1 LPSKSR
7 LCLALIAACLAASP
21 ALAAGGA
28 GSEQPAG
35 PGSRV
40 QLAMTIYAG
49 GITLGK
55 LDMDATFRGPD
66 YHVVSNLTTGGMVNA
81 LWQAEI
87 QATSSGKV
95 GAKAL
100 EPALYDSY
108 DIHGDRKQQVSLTYD
123 GGAAPRLYAQPA
135 YSTTGYEVKPDD
147 QKNTLDPL
155 SAFLQI
161 VSGVAATPNN
171 PCSVTA
177 PVFDGRRRYNVEMSK
192 DRDIDIK
199 MDNGLYQ
206 GRGTLCS
213 LKYRQ
218 IAGYK
223 PRVLKANESFPL
235 LKAWIATVP
244 GPDGRDYV
252 IPLRIWADTPYGVM
266 AVVANSVKIDGA
278 AAKWAH

>member
-1 LPSKSR
+1 
-7 LCLALIAACLAASP
+7 
-21 ALAAGGA
+21 
-28 GSEQPAG
+28 
-35 PGSRV
+35 
-40 QLAMTIYAG
+40 
-49 GITLGK
+49 
-55 LDMDATFRGPD
+55 MDATFRGAD

-95 GAKAL
+95 VPKAL

-108 DIHGDRKQQVSLTYD
+108 DIHGDKKQQVSLTYD
-123 GGAAPRLYAQPA
+123 GAAAPRLYAQPA
-135 YSTTGYEVKPDD
+135 YSTTGYEVKPED

-213 LKYRQ
+213 LKYHQ
-218 IAGYK
+218 LAGYK
-223 PRVLKANESFPL
+223 PRVLNHRARTRWAQLCDPAAHLGRHALWRDGGGGGQREDRRRSAQMGPL
-235 LKAWIATVP
+235 TT
-244 GPDGRDYV
+244 
-252 IPLRIWADTPYGVM
+252 RI
-266 AVVANSVKIDGA
+266 
-278 AAKWAH
+278 